1 MTAALTHY
9 ADRGVFRG
17 FRASPE
23 ARGRVAYEFL
33 WLTRRPMRASL
44 DRRGILTFPALL
56 PQATNAIVAEM
67 KSMVAAR
74 STRAVPA
81 HKRIDARRG
90 KLTAAVR
97 KGDFSLTADI
107 RGRNQQ
113 YVVSKALN
121 LVNEMFVALH
131 EGHPDYLVQHF
142 GISQE

>member
-23 ARGRVAYEFL
+23 ARGRVAYEFF

-44 DRRGILTFPALL
+44 DRRGMLTFPALL
-56 PQATNAIVAEM
+56 PQATRAIVNEM

-74 STRAVPA
+74 STRAVPD
-81 HKRIDARRG
+81 HKRIDARRAR
-90 KLTAAVR
+90 LACIVR
-97 KGDFSLTADI
+97 KGDFLLSVEI
-107 RGRNQQ
+107 RGRNQH
-113 YVVSKALN
+113 YAVSKTLN